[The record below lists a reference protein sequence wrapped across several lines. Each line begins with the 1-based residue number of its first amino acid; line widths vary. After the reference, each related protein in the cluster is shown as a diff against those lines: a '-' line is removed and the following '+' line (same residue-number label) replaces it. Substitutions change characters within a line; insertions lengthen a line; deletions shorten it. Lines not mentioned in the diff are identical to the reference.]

1 MGIPFV
7 VNLAV
12 QEYLLGGN
20 LASNGAVHGDLDDI
34 ERPNDFCGGC
44 GEYSRARDNAA
55 TAILLP
61 RWKVHSRVH
70 GAHCIDPGSMN
81 PNSCRFGKIPT
92 AVQLYV

>member
-12 QEYLLGGN
+12 QKFMLGGN
-20 LASNGAVHGDLDDI
+20 LASNGAVHGDLDDT

-44 GEYSRARDNAA
+44 GEYALAWDNAGS
-55 TAILLP
+55 AILLP

-70 GAHCIDPGSMN
+70 DAHCIERDCMN
-81 PNSCRFGKIPT
+81 SKQLQVWGFL
-92 AVQLYV
+92 QLYV